1 MTGEA
6 APSFSADDLALLGDN
21 SGAGDAG
28 GDKSTDDKAAQADAK
43 AQPDAAAKAVL
54 ADGKP
59 KTLLNGADPDATDK
73 AKEAEQ
79 KPYWPDDWREKMAK
93 ETAGEDQKA
102 YAKELKR
109 LQRFSTPVGVY
120 GFARE
125 YEGKF
130 DRGGLVKLPGKD
142 AKPEELAEFQKAFGW
157 AEKPGE
163 MFAQIELANGAVIG
177 EMDKPLMNGFLEA
190 VHGATSAQQVVSKAA
205 NWYLKQQEQLA
216 ADLDQ
221 KDDEFLR
228 TSTRELKEELGP
240 KYDRVINN
248 ISSLHRF
255 HPRGREGFEEMITG
269 RDSATGQIIANN
281 PELVRM
287 FVALSQEVNP
297 VGSVVEDSAG
307 GVMSVQNELA
317 SIQKM
322 RTEEPKRYWS
332 DVTQKRELE
341 LLNVLEKEKN
351 RARA

>member
-1 MTGEA
+1 MEQIIEATTTTTPPPVTTTTATTPPAPNGEA
-6 APSFSADDLALLGDN
+6 P
-21 SGAGDAG
+21 
-28 GDKSTDDKAAQADAK
+28 
-43 AQPDAAAKAVL
+43 PAAAATVTTPPAATAAPAV
-54 ADGKP
+54 
-59 KTLLNGADPDATDK
+59 KTILNGADPDATDK

-79 KPYWPDDWREKMAK
+79 KPYWPEDWREKMARQA
-93 ETAGEDQKA
+93 AGEDEKA
-102 YAKELKR
+102 FKKELNR
-109 LQRFSTPVGVY
+109 LQRFADPTGVY

-130 DRGGLVKLPGKD
+130 DRGGLVKMPGKD

-157 AEKPGE
+157 AEKPAE
-163 MFAQIELANGAVIG
+163 MFSQIELQNGAVIG

-216 ADLDQ
+216 ADLDA

-228 TSTRELKEELGP
+228 TSTRELKDELGP
-240 KYDRVINN
+240 KYDRMINN

-269 RDSATGQIIANN
+269 RDGQTGRIIANN

-287 FVALSQEVNP
+287 FIAMSQEVNP
-297 VGSVVEDSAG
+297 VGSVVEDSSG

-317 SIQKM
+317 SIQKL
-322 RTEEPKRYWS
+322 RTSDNAADKKRYWS
-332 DVTQKRELE
+332 HEIQSRELE
-341 LLNVLEKEKN
+341 LLSVIEKEKN
-351 RARA
+351 RAKA

>member
-1 MTGEA
+1 MEPIIETPAVVAPPPAAIIETPAPVVTPAPNGEA
-6 APSFSADDLALLGDN
+6 PPPSANGAP
-21 SGAGDAG
+21 
-28 GDKSTDDKAAQADAK
+28 
-43 AQPDAAAKAVL
+43 PAAAV
-54 ADGKP
+54 DGKP

-79 KPYWPDDWREKMAK
+79 KPYWPEDWREKMAK
-93 ETAGEDQKA
+93 QAAGEDTKA

-109 LQRFSTPVGVY
+109 LQRFADPTGVN

-130 DRGGLVKLPGKD
+130 DRGGLIKLPGKD

-163 MFAQIELANGAVIG
+163 MFGQIELANGAVIG

-269 RDSATGQIIANN
+269 RDGATGQIIANN
-281 PELVRM
+281 PEFVRM
-287 FVALSQEVNP
+287 MIAMAHEVNP

-322 RTEEPKRYWS
+322 RTDGDKRYWS
-332 DVTQKRELE
+332 NEVQKRELD
-341 LLNVLEKEKN
+341 LLTVLEKEKN